1 MGLGVAGIL
10 APVSRLLPFPG
21 RDALLRK
28 LYPPEHFRDQ
38 RKVEEFVV
46 SYDSTLR
53 LLCDPGS
60 EIEWCVLF
68 KGYYEVDLSNFLK
81 TLVKPGMIVFDVG
94 ANVGV
99 HSILT
104 GSRVTDSGK
113 VFAFEPNPGIRR
125 RLQNNLQLND
135 LEHRVSVIPLG
146 LSDRTGKAR
155 FWVPLEGSPNMG
167 ISSLHPSAD
176 LPVEIEILLSTLDD
190 FFERQGLERLDVLKI
205 DTEGNDMAV
214 LRGARNVLERFSPTI
229 IVEIHYGDGSDRAE
243 RAIEEG
249 KRFLIEAGYDF
260 YRFSRLGRLRRVDP
274 ALRLDP
280 GNLICMK

>member
-1 MGLGVAGIL
+1 M
-10 APVSRLLPFPG
+10 
-21 RDALLRK
+21 LRK

-104 GSRVTDSGK
+104 GSRVTDSGT

-125 RLQNNLQLND
+125 RLQKNLQLND